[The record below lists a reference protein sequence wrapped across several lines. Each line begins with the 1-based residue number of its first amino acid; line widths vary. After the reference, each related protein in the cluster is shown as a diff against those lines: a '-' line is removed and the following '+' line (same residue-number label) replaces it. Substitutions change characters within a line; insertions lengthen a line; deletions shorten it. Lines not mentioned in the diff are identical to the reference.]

1 MSAFGAFKRGSV
13 FDIVFMFG
21 EDKSMTISH
30 SRFTAVSS
38 LALGAL
44 VIFSWSVAAQTRGGA
59 PPRPTTGS
67 GPYKATMEMDASLPD
82 HTIYRPEDMSALNG
96 VTLPLV
102 IWGNGACANAGN
114 SFRNFLTDISSYGF
128 LAVALGP
135 IVERNAAVPAQPP
148 PAAPPPAQR
157 PIQQPADTTQLPR
170 NLPPAATHPSQMID
184 AIKWAAAENDRAGSK
199 YYKRIN
205 MSRIAVMGQSCGG
218 VQAIEVAADPRVTT
232 AMIWNSGL
240 FAQPSNMGGG
250 KTLSKKDLESIH
262 VPMAYISGDASDIAH
277 NNANADFEY
286 IKSIPVFRAWERG
299 VGHGG
304 TYNQP
309 NGGEFA
315 GIGVAWLS
323 WQLKGDQ
330 KAALMF
336 RGPDCGLCVN
346 PKWVVQTKNLK

>member
-1 MSAFGAFKRGSV
+1 
-13 FDIVFMFG
+13 
-21 EDKSMTISH
+21 MTIS
-30 SRFTAVSS
+30 RLQFAAVFVIS
-38 LALGAL
+38 ALTL
-44 VIFSWSVAAQTRGGA
+44 AAQTRGGG

-67 GPYKATMEMDASLPD
+67 GPYKAVMEMDSTLPD

-114 SFRNFLTDISSYGF
+114 SFSNFLTDISSYGF
-128 LAVALGP
+128 LAIALGP
-135 IVERNAAVPAQPP
+135 IVERNASGP
-148 PAAPPPAQR
+148 PAAPAPRPAV
-157 PIQQPADTTQLPR
+157 QQPTDTTQLPR
-170 NLPPAATHPSQMID
+170 NLPPAATHPSQMLD
-184 AIKWAAAENDRAGSK
+184 AIKWATAENDRAGSK
-199 YYKRIN
+199 YYKRLN
-205 MSRIAVMGQSCGG
+205 TAKIAVMGQSCGG

-232 AMIWNSGL
+232 AVIWNSGL
-240 FAQPSNMGGG
+240 FAQPSDMGGG

-262 VPMAYISGDASDIAH
+262 VPMAYISGDSTDIAH

-315 GIGVAWLS
+315 GIGVAWLN
-323 WQLKGDQ
+323 WQLKGDR

-346 PKWVVQTKNLK
+346 PKWVVQTKNFK